1 MNKSIPMIQT
11 VARIFACFTLLA
23 FSTTTLLAQQEGDF
37 MRSIGKIYV
46 VVAVIVILFI
56 GMVLYLF
63 SLDRKLTKLENQISH
78 YDEAETSR

>member
-1 MNKSIPMIQT
+1 
-11 VARIFACFTLLA
+11 
-23 FSTTTLLAQQEGDF
+23 